1 MSVLKSSVVLSLLA
15 VAALAQSDRG
25 TITGTITDPAG
36 AVIPSASIEV
46 KNQGTGTVYQGGTST
61 TGNYVIS
68 LPVGRYEMSVTVTG
82 FKKYVRQNLTVQV
95 ATDTRQDV
103 QLEVGAATESV
114 TVTEEAPLLKTE
126 SGEVSHQVTSDDAN
140 NLPVLTLGGNSA
152 SAFASGFGNIRDP
165 LAVSQLLPGV
175 VFSTDAGLGVNGLPA
190 STEAIRIE
198 GQDAT
203 HGTWRQ
209 NTQISQ
215 SGMDAIQE
223 VSVQTSN
230 FAA

>member
-1 MSVLKSSVVLSLLA
+1 MQEGAVYRLGFRAGGSMSVLRSSVILSLLA

-95 ATDTRQDV
+95 ATDTR
-103 QLEVGAATESV
+103 
-114 TVTEEAPLLKTE
+114 
-126 SGEVSHQVTSDDAN
+126 
-140 NLPVLTLGGNSA
+140 
-152 SAFASGFGNIRDP
+152 
-165 LAVSQLLPGV
+165 
-175 VFSTDAGLGVNGLPA
+175 
-190 STEAIRIE
+190 
-198 GQDAT
+198 
-203 HGTWRQ
+203 
-209 NTQISQ
+209 
-215 SGMDAIQE
+215 
-223 VSVQTSN
+223 
-230 FAA
+230 